1 MPYFSR
7 LTDIVT
13 CNLTSLLEASENP
26 REALR
31 EVIHEMEQGIT
42 GAQRSMRTAADNEER
57 LRSEIDEQR
66 RQASI
71 WLMEARQHLSDNDE
85 ASARADLLRKHEV
98 ENLIAGLEM
107 QLKAATATR
116 THLTTT
122 YHALEARLADARRRL
137 VALEAGQSPGQT
149 DASLAGAAGKGGTA
163 ADRPVD
169 LIDLE
174 LAALRRELDAGN
186 P

>member
-13 CNLTSLLEASENP
+13 CNLTSLLESSENP
-26 REALR
+26 RDALQ

-42 GAQRSMRTAADNEER
+42 GAQRSMRTATDNEER

-66 RQASI
+66 RQI
-71 WLMEARQHLSDNDE
+71 VTWLNEARQHLSRNDE

-107 QLKAATATR
+107 QLKAASATR

-137 VALEAGQSPGQT
+137 VALEAGQSPEQAAAPPAGSP
-149 DASLAGAAGKGGTA
+149 DSGGAAAK
-163 ADRPVD
+163 RPVD
-169 LIDLE
+169 LIDVE
-174 LAALRRELDAGN
+174 LAALRRELDAGG